1 MIRPKIALVVI
12 LSAFFSLGMA
22 PKPKPPAG
30 DTTPPQV
37 SISSPANNS
46 TVSGTVNIQA
56 TATDNL
62 GVTKV
67 EFYVDNVL
75 KATDTSLP
83 YAYSWDSS
91 TATNASHAL
100 KAKAYDAKN
109 NSKAAEISVTVKNTA
124 TPPPTPP
131 TPPPTPPTPPTPPPA
146 PNPAEEEIKIPSAV
160 VSSYNSS
167 SKTAVQT
174 IDNYFSTY
182 WEGKYRVSW
191 LSSKVLTNWWLR
203 LDLDKPYNLSKI
215 SIWWYKGFGAS
226 NYSIQGSNDYQA
238 WTNIQAGL
246 SSAGGNTNPYQ
257 TDHALTGS
265 YRYVRISIN
274 KAQASYPRIYEV
286 KLYSKPPDTTP
297 PTGSIKINNAT
308 QYTNSTTVTLSLSA
322 QDNTGGSG
330 LAQMHFS
337 NDGTNFS
344 AAENYSSAKTWALSP
359 GDGQKT
365 VYVKFSDQA
374 GNWSQAYI
382 SNITLDT
389 TPPALTINPVQSPT
403 NQNVVIAYTVGDNL
417 TPSNQITVTGNNS
430 PYTNEGTHT
439 ATLTA
444 KDAAGNSSTGSVSFT
459 IDKTLPAVI
468 ITAPQN
474 GEVIEEA
481 PVQFQGMVDGVAF
494 SENRSLNDGPNTLT
508 KTATDA
514 AGNTASSCI
523 TVNYYT
529 GQLIGP
535 EGGEVTSPDG
545 RVKLIIP
552 AGAVDKPTRIKAST
566 NIKPEILEKFKSSD
580 KTLLSVVRC
589 ERYPEPDA
597 SFNKIVTLIYLLEKA
612 QVPGT
617 PVNLGLYDGK
627 EMDII
632 GDPSLVPEDG
642 VTLTFMIGHFSTY
655 GALQGMISQG
665 APIGG
670 GVKIPLPDMFTGS
683 FSHSV
688 PITVPPGRKGMQPSI
703 SLNYRS
709 SNANSWVG
717 TGFSLNPGYIVRST
731 RLGPPKY
738 TDDDTFY
745 LVTDGGTTEMTL
757 LTDTLT
763 GKLYQA
769 KIESGFTKFYKE
781 NDGSW
786 KVVAKDGSKLLFGD
800 SADSREVGSKGTF
813 AWYLTEAVDTNGN
826 YITYKYARNN
836 QENKCYLSR
845 IEYTGNKN
853 AGTLPLNQV
862 DFVLQDRTDI
872 FSSYIS
878 GSKIITRQR
887 LIQIKVSVDNAPV
900 WIYDLAYIESPSTG
914 RSQLKSVTQKS
925 AGADGKILP
934 VQTFEYQQAR

>member
-1 MIRPKIALVVI
+1 MIWPKSTLVLLLV
-12 LSAFFSLGMA
+12 AFFSLGMA
-22 PKPKPPAG
+22 PKPPAG

-56 TATDNL
+56 TATDNV
-62 GVTKV
+62 GVSKV
-67 EFYVDNVL
+67 EFYVDNSL
-75 KATDTSLP
+75 KSTDTSLP
-83 YAYSWDSS
+83 YAYSWDTSA
-91 TATNASHAL
+91 ATNASHAL
-100 KAKAYDAKN
+100 KIIAYNVKN
-109 NSKAAEISVTVKNTA
+109 NSKAAQISVTVKNTA

-131 TPPPTPPTPPTPPPA
+131 TPPPVPPTPPSAPPA
-146 PNPAEEEIKIPSAV
+146 PGSELVISSAGA
-160 VSSYNSS
+160 SS
-167 SKTAVQT
+167 SDKSHLIPMA
-174 IDNYFSTY
+174 IDKNLSTY
-182 WEGKYRVSW
+182 WQGSGNLFSRPSSWWVVFDLGKTYS
-191 LSSKVLTNWWLR
+191 
-203 LDLDKPYNLSKI
+203 LSKI
-215 SIWWYKGFGAS
+215 SIFWNNAS
-226 NYSIQGSNDYQA
+226 GSTNYSIQGSADNKA
-238 WTNIQAGL
+238 WINLQTGQ
-246 SSAGGNTNPYQ
+246 SSAGGKTNPYQ
-257 TDHALTGS
+257 KDHNLTGL
-265 YRYVRISIN
+265 YRYIRIYLYN
-274 KAQASYPRIYEV
+274 TQKYYPVIYEV
-286 KLYSKPPDTTP
+286 KIFGNPPDDTA
-297 PTGSIKINNAT
+297 PTGSIKINNGV
-308 QYTNSTTVTLSLSA
+308 QYTNSSTVTLNLSA
-322 QDNTGGSG
+322 QDNSGGTGLS
-330 LAQMHFS
+330 QMRFS
-337 NDGTNFS
+337 NDGTTWS
-344 AAENYSSAKTWALSP
+344 AAENYTTTKTWTLSP

-365 VYVKFSDQA
+365 VYVKFFDQA
-374 GNWSQAYI
+374 GNLSQAYI

-403 NQNVVIAYTVGDNL
+403 NQNVVVTYVVGDNL
-417 TPSNQITVTGNNS
+417 TPSNQITITGNNS

-439 ATLTA
+439 VTLSA
-444 KDAAGNSSTGSVSFT
+444 KDAAGNTSTATVNFT
-459 IDKTLPAVI
+459 IDKTRPTVI

-474 GEVIEEA
+474 GEVLEET
-481 PVQFQGMVDGVAF
+481 PVQLQGTVDGAAF
-494 SENRSLNDGPNTLT
+494 SESRTLNDGQNTLT
-508 KTATDA
+508 KSATDA
-514 AGNTASSCI
+514 AGNSSAASI

-566 NIKPEILEKFKSSD
+566 NIKPEVLEKFKTSD
-580 KTLLSVVRC
+580 KAILSVVRC
-589 ERYPEPDA
+589 ERYPDPDA
-597 SFNKIVTLIYLLEKA
+597 SFNKFITLIYLLEKA

-627 EMDII
+627 DMDII
-632 GDPSLVPEDG
+632 GDPSFVPEDG
-642 VTLTFMIGHFSTY
+642 VTLIFKIGHFSTY
-655 GALQGMISQG
+655 GALQSMISQG

-688 PITVPPGRKGMQPSI
+688 PITVPPGRKGMQPSLG
-703 SLNYRS
+703 LNYRS

-717 TGFSLNPGYIVRST
+717 VGFSLNPGYIVRST

-757 LTDTLT
+757 LTDTPT

-800 SADSREVGSKGTF
+800 SADSREVASKGIFT
-813 AWYLTEAVDTNGN
+813 WYLTEAQDTNGN
-826 YITYKYARNN
+826 YITYKYARND

-853 AGTLPLNQV
+853 IGTPLLNRV
-862 DFVLQDRTDI
+862 EFDLQDRTDV

-878 GSKIITRQR
+878 GSKILTTKR
-887 LIQIKVSVDNAPV
+887 LSQIKVTIDNDSVPV
-900 WIYDLAYIESPSTG
+900 WTYELEYGYSPSTG
-914 RSQLKSVTQKS
+914 RSQLKSVTQK
-925 AGADGKILP
+925 GANGKALP
-934 VQTFEYQQAR
+934 VQTFEYQSAK